1 MLLRSS
7 LASHCQI
14 PMEMTVHVFHLF
26 HNKTCRDLRIVLEL
40 TKSFVKKG
48 VFYAMGGFYWYGMGA
63 LVILEVAMHLNIG
76 QLLILADVGPVC

>member
-40 TKSFVKKG
+40 TKSFVKR
-48 VFYAMGGFYWYGMGA
+48 VFFMLWVAFYWYGMGA
-63 LVILEVAMHLNIG
+63 LVILEVTMHLNIINIG
-76 QLLILADVGPVC
+76 

>member
-40 TKSFVKKG
+40 TKSFVKR
-48 VFYAMGGFYWYGMGA
+48 VFFYAMGGFL
-63 LVILEVAMHLNIG
+63 LVWHGCTCHFRGSDAFKYY
-76 QLLILADVGPVC
+76 